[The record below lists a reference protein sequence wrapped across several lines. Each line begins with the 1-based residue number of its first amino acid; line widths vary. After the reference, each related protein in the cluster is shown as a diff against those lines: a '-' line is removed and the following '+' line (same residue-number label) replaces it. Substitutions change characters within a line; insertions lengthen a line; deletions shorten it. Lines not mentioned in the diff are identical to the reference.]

1 MSELESLRR
10 ALAQAVEK
18 AEGAAELARL
28 LADYQAR
35 LDEAARTEAEALTR
49 ARDAETARKAAEKQ
63 ADRQITQLAKQLAE
77 QKYQTAVA
85 EWKLAKLQGNRW
97 IKIGEAVQ
105 AKKPGSVARAVRA
118 SSPNAGKAP
127 KRTDFPVEKPAVPE
141 KPAAEKAPPVEPDPR
156 APLFST
162 PLTEY
167 FAVPKGP
174 LTRPYMTVAAIV
186 DRRTEALL
194 RYEWRQVTN
203 FGPDD
208 WPKMLDAYRPSML
221 FVESVHA
228 GPRQGNGGRWLDSM
242 AGRDRALR
250 DLVEACKKRGIK
262 TVFWHSGGSV
272 GKAVPVAELFDLVL
286 ATTEQ
291 RAREWRA
298 ALRHDRVL
306 VLPHSVQPRVHN
318 TFRAEGGRTGGVAT
332 LGTAEGGGPLPA
344 QGDDKTSYDDFL
356 TAVRRVEVVV
366 AGPDASDREIAEI
379 EACGTPVV
387 ATGAAELAADPQE
400 RDRRAHLAWRAT
412 VPVTARLE
420 PVFSAAGLP
429 DVRNTQV
436 VTALV
441 AVRDQMELDQAI
453 TQVVGQRRRPD
464 QLVVVAE
471 GVDAGVVEKT
481 ARQAIG
487 AREEG
492 YNKGVLP
499 ELVVRTTRMSTRGAA
514 LARAL
519 LLADGDYVAVIDPR
533 DLYGEHYLADSLRRF
548 AEVETEIV
556 GKAAFYAHAAGATL
570 LRQPDAEFRFLPEL
584 GGGTIV
590 SRRSVLVDL
599 GIADLSEEWD
609 ETLMRQCRS
618 GGIRVYSG
626 DRFSYVCVRARAEGR
641 LFGSARLE
649 GYVPAGPLALI

>member
-49 ARDAETARKAAEKQ
+49 ARDAETARRAAEKQ

-77 QKYQTAVA
+77 QRYQTAVA

-127 KRTDFPVEKPAVPE
+127 KRTDFPVEKPAAPE

-208 WPKMLDAYRPSML
+208 WPKMLDSYRPSML

-242 AGRDRALR
+242 AGKDRALR

-262 TVFWHSGGSV
+262 TVFWHSGGSL

-298 ALRHDRVL
+298 ALRHDRVE

-318 TFRAEGGRTGGVAT
+318 TFRAEGGRTAGVAT
-332 LGTAEGGGPLPA
+332 LGTAEGGDPLPA
-344 QGDDKTSYDDFL
+344 QGDDKTGYDDFL

-366 AGPDASDREIAEI
+366 AGPDANDREIAEI

-420 PVFSAAGLP
+420 PVFSAVGLP

-453 TQVVGQRRRPD
+453 TQIVGQRRRPD

-481 ARQAIG
+481 ARQAVE

-499 ELVVRTTRMSTRGAA
+499 ELVVRSASLSTRGAA
-514 LARAL
+514 LAHAL
-519 LLADGDYVAVIDPR
+519 LLADGDYVAIVDPR

-570 LRQPDAEFRFLPEL
+570 LRQPDAEYRFLPEL
-584 GGGTIV
+584 GGGTV
-590 SRRSVLVDL
+590 VARRSVLVDL

>member
-49 ARDAETARKAAEKQ
+49 ARDAETARKAVEKQ
-63 ADRQITQLAKQLAE
+63 AERQLAQLAKQLAE

-105 AKKPGSVARAVRA
+105 AKKPGSVARSLRA
-118 SSPNAGKAP
+118 SAPSAKAP
-127 KRTDFPVEKPAVPE
+127 KRTDFPVEKPSIQ
-141 KPAAEKAPPVEPDPR
+141 PAAAETKAPPVDPDPR

-203 FGPDD
+203 FGPDN
-208 WPKMLDAYRPSML
+208 WAKMLDTYRPSML
-221 FVESVHA
+221 FVESLHA

-242 AGRDRALR
+242 AGQDRALR

-262 TVFWHSGGSV
+262 TVFWHSGGSL

-332 LGTAEGGGPLPA
+332 LGTAEGGDPLPA

-356 TAVRRVEVVV
+356 TAVRKIEVVV

-420 PVFSAAGLP
+420 PVFSAVGLP

-441 AVRDQMELDQAI
+441 AVRDQMELDQAV
-453 TQVVGQRRRPD
+453 TQIIGQRRRPD
-464 QLVVVAE
+464 QIVVVAE
-471 GVDAGVVEKT
+471 NLDAGVVEKT

-499 ELVVRTTRMSTRGAA
+499 ELVVRSTSTSTRGAA
-514 LARAL
+514 LAHAL
-519 LLADGDYVAVIDPR
+519 LLADGDYVAVVDPR

-570 LRQPDAEFRFLPEL
+570 LRQPDAEYRFLPEL

>member
-35 LDEAARTEAEALTR
+35 LDEAARTEAEALTK

-63 ADRQITQLAKQLAE
+63 AERQLAHLAKQLAE
-77 QKYQTAVA
+77 QRYQTAVA
-85 EWKLAKLQGNRW
+85 EWKLEKLQGSRW
-97 IKIGEAVQ
+97 IKIGDAIQ
-105 AKKPGSVARAVRA
+105 TKKPGSVARSLRA
-118 SSPNAGKAP
+118 SSGGAGKAP
-127 KRTDFPVEKPAVPE
+127 KRTDFPVEKPAVSQTP
-141 KPAAEKAPPVEPDPR
+141 AEKAPPVEPDPR

-203 FGPDD
+203 FGPEN
-208 WPKMLDAYRPSML
+208 WAKMLDTYRPSML
-221 FVESVHA
+221 FVESVHE
-228 GPRQGNGGRWLDSM
+228 GPRQGNGGRWLASM
-242 AGRDRALR
+242 AGQDRAMR

-262 TVFWHSGGSV
+262 TVYWHSGGSL

-298 ALRHDRVL
+298 ALKHDRVI

-318 TFRAEGGRTGGVAT
+318 TFRAEGGRTEGVAT

-344 QGDDKTSYDDFL
+344 QGDDRTSYDDFL
-356 TAVRRVEVVV
+356 TAVRKVEVVV
-366 AGPDASDREIAEI
+366 AGPDANDREIAEI

-412 VPVTARLE
+412 VPVTARLR
-420 PVFSAAGLP
+420 PVFEAVGLA

-441 AVRDQMELDQAI
+441 AVRDQLELDQAM
-453 TQVVGQRRRPD
+453 TQIIGQRRRPD

-471 GVDAGVVEKT
+471 GVDAAVVEKT
-481 ARQAIG
+481 ARQAVS
-487 AREEG
+487 ARDEG
-492 YNKGVLP
+492 YNAGVLP
-499 ELVVRTTRMSTRGAA
+499 ELVVRAVPMSTRGAA
-514 LARAL
+514 LAHAL
-519 LLADGDYVAVIDPR
+519 LLADGDYVAVVDPR

-548 AEVETEIV
+548 SEVETEIV

-570 LRQPDAEFRFLPEL
+570 LRQPDAEYRFLPEL

-590 SRRSVLVDL
+590 SRRSVLVEL

-641 LFGSARLE
+641 LFGSARLQ

>member
-49 ARDAETARKAAEKQ
+49 ARDAEAARKAAEKQ
-63 ADRQITQLAKQLAE
+63 AERRLTQLAKQLAE

-85 EWKLAKLQGNRW
+85 EWKLEKLQGNRW
-97 IKIGEAVQ
+97 IKIGDAIQ
-105 AKKPGSVARAVRA
+105 TKKPGSVARSLRA
-118 SSPNAGKAP
+118 ASPNAGKAP
-127 KRTDFPVEKPAVPE
+127 KRSDFPIEKPAAPQ
-141 KPAAEKAPPVEPDPR
+141 PPAEKAPPVEPDPR

-208 WPKMLDAYRPSML
+208 WAKMLDTYRPSML
-221 FVESVHA
+221 FVESVA
-228 GPRQGNGGRWLDSM
+228 PGPRQGNGGRWLASM
-242 AGRDRALR
+242 AGENRALR

-262 TVFWHSGGSV
+262 TVYWHSGGSL

-298 ALRHDRVL
+298 ALRHDRVG

-318 TFRAEGGRTGGVAT
+318 TFRAEGGRTEDVAT
-332 LGTAEGGGPLPA
+332 LGTAEGGNPLPA

-356 TAVRRVEVVV
+356 TAVRKVGVVV

-387 ATGAAELAADPQE
+387 ATGAAELAADPGE

-412 VPVTARLE
+412 VPVTARLQ
-420 PVFSAAGLP
+420 PVFEAVGLA

-436 VTALV
+436 VSALV
-441 AVRDQMELDQAI
+441 AVRDQMELDQAM
-453 TQVVGQRRRPD
+453 TQIVGQRRRPD
-464 QLVVVAE
+464 QLVIVAE
-471 GVDAGVVEKT
+471 GVDAAVVEKT
-481 ARQAIG
+481 ARQAVS

-492 YNKGVLP
+492 YNAGVLP
-499 ELVVRTTRMSTRGAA
+499 ELVVRTLPMSTRGAA
-514 LARAL
+514 LAHAL
-519 LLADGDYVAVIDPR
+519 LLADGDYVAVVDPR

-570 LRQPDAEFRFLPEL
+570 LRQPDAEYRFLPEL

-590 SRRSVLVDL
+590 SRRSVLVEL

>member
-28 LADYQAR
+28 LAEYQAR

-49 ARDAETARKAAEKQ
+49 ARDAEAARKAAEKQ

-127 KRTDFPVEKPAVPE
+127 KRTDFPVEKPAVQP
-141 KPAAEKAPPVEPDPR
+141 PAAETKAPPVEPDPR

-203 FGPDD
+203 FGPEN
-208 WPKMLDAYRPSML
+208 WATMLDTYRPSML
-221 FVESVHA
+221 FVESLHA

-242 AGRDRALR
+242 AGKDRALR

-262 TVFWHSGGSV
+262 TVFWHSGGSL

-332 LGTAEGGGPLPA
+332 LGTAEGGDPLPA
-344 QGDDKTSYDDFL
+344 QGDDKTGYDDFL

-420 PVFSAAGLP
+420 PVFSAVGLP

-441 AVRDQMELDQAI
+441 AVRDQMELDQAV
-453 TQVVGQRRRPD
+453 TQIVGQRRRPD

-471 GVDAGVVEKT
+471 GVDAEVVEKT

-499 ELVVRTTRMSTRGAA
+499 ELVVRSTPMSTRGAA
-514 LARAL
+514 LAHAL